1 MKKFLVLVA
10 AVCMA
15 YTTAFAQTVK
25 PFKEG
30 DRAVFL
36 GNSITDVL
44 HDPLPEYA
52 YSCIQWRYWW

>member
-30 DRAVFL
+30 DRA
-36 GNSITDVL
+36 
-44 HDPLPEYA
+44 DPLPEYA